1 MRRPARRRR
10 CGRAG
15 YEILEATGAA
25 GRELLPGVRRAARR

>member
-1 MRRPARRRR
+1 MQAR
-10 CGRAG
+10 G